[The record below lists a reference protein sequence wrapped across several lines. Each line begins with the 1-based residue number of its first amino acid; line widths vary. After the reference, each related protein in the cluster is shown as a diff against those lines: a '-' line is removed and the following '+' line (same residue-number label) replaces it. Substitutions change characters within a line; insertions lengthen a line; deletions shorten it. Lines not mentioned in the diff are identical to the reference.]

1 MELSIKPGLVF
12 FLNFSPTRPTT
23 VEELG
28 SILDKMR
35 TQSKTVESNLGKFRC
50 FYDLQFI
57 QMIIMY

>member
-28 SILDKMR
+28 SIFDKMR
-35 TQSKTVESNLGKFRC
+35 THSKTVESKV
-50 FYDLQFI
+50 
-57 QMIIMY
+57 